1 MVSERPDSRRC
12 AAGWFT
18 LFVVLMCC
26 LCLVTTV
33 AATAGAEETRDTKGG
48 KTLGD
53 GYDPEEMRELRKNLE
68 ELQEDVQAILKRVQ
82 HSEELY
88 VEANNTM
95 TWLEWLLGA
104 ETEEPAP
111 EAPMGPSEACRNF
124 YECFG
129 ACTVMA
135 LRMAKLV
142 WLSFM
147 TPLLGE
153 KAEWV
158 RAVVSTYLPMNNFI
172 EVIRS
177 LCLLSMCYRILRA
190 ITPDPVFELLIR
202 MILSPFTL
210 TRVIVWSIV
219 DVLGSVCFKEAW
231 DNLKEYWEKE
241 NPNADEDT
249 TDTRGRREPN
259 RTPRCEGQAKTDE
272 GASFKDFCPSK
283 SIVRSK
289 KDLTNLME
297 DVKFQIGDDFARIH
311 ALLRSLDSTDA
322 ATARFAAFVRKECAK
337 ITKTETLPQSSKR
350 ARSCGI
356 KVKDMW
362 GKVATRA
369 HEYFTATGGD
379 IFASL
384 RELQGLRK
392 EAGED
397 LSQYI
402 ARFTST
408 WANLEPPVPESK
420 AIEVILPVLPRDFA
434 KLMTTLQN
442 LLLESDRWPN
452 MEQDVR
458 NFISR
463 CPNCAFNGE
472 EQRRDAPSTE
482 ISRRIG
488 ERVAMDYC
496 GPFFDG
502 SHILVIVDDATK
514 WIEAVRT
521 PGTGAVHA
529 MRALDLWQ
537 EKHGQIELLCTD
549 NASAWNSDKFRQWAT
564 SRGVEARRSP
574 SYHHQANGLAERA
587 IKTLCERIRRFL
599 NGSPRAW
606 PQAIQE
612 AVDAINTSWNSVTK
626 TTPLSLMMGIGR
638 NGVML
643 EEEVIRKVWEEAWKS
658 SQLAKTYEHGRFRWK
673 HPRLSKPLLR
683 GDRVLLKNHHQMRHQ
698 LRKLGPKWIGPFVV
712 EEQRSSSTWIIREQR
727 NAPPFL
733 VHSSQIKPYVT

>member
-272 GASFKDFCPSK
+272 GASLKDFCPSK

-337 ITKTETLPQSSKR
+337 IIKTETLPQSSKR

-434 KLMTTLQN
+434 KLMSAQSIHETTLAKVAQAY
-442 LLLESDRWPN
+442 
-452 MEQDVR
+452 R
-458 NFISR
+458 NYNEWSVNAQQQQIAQT
-463 CPNCAFNGE
+463 P
-472 EQRRDAPSTE
+472 QRRSGHQGQGRVQQSPVHMQHSPQYGQPPSWLKTM
-482 ISRRIG
+482 RCHQCGRFGHMKRDCPLLGGKGRIVQEVNVSG
-488 ERVAMDYC
+488 D
-496 GPFFDG
+496 FDG
-502 SHILVIVDDATK
+502 ADGPCTAHQEQEVQPNQPPSRAQPEAPTRVYHDEGSDDEGHTARNESVSVFSVAKTGTPFIAKKIHITF
-514 WIEAVRT
+514 
-521 PGTGAVHA
+521 
-529 MRALDLWQ
+529 
-537 EKHGQIELLCTD
+537 QITD
-549 NASAWNSDKFRQWAT
+549 K
-564 SRGVEARRSP
+564 RGKSQPV
-574 SYHHQANGLAERA
+574 
-587 IKTLCERIRRFL
+587 KTLIDT
-599 NGSPRAW
+599 GSCANIISFSAL
-606 PQAIQE
+606 Q
-612 AVDAINTSWNSVTK
+612 K
-626 TTPLSLMMGIGR
+626 MGYTQ
-638 NGVML
+638 
-643 EEEVIRKVWEEAWKS
+643 KD
-658 SQLAKTYEHGRFRWK
+658 
-673 HPRLSKPLLR
+673 LLR
-683 GDRVLLKNHHQMRHQ
+683 DHHGVPTKLVGFAGEDELTLGGII
-698 LRKLGPKWIGPFVV
+698 LRTGLGNVERETQFVV
-712 EEQRSSSTWIIREQR
+712 VNNVLTQCIIGMPAITDFGLHICGRQRSVS
-727 NAPPFL
+727 F
-733 VHSSQIKPYVT
+733 